1 MSIGLNL
8 NNFNSSYG
16 ISRIPV
22 VTPEDVAAQDRLAKQ
37 GNTAPA
43 AQVEAPKAVVE
54 ETPAVRASKVA
65 NLEDISLTFNKEDT
79 FDNIGA
85 DVDINGLDMSK
96 AISDMKRDS
105 ILADYQTFVG
115 PTADQL
121 IAGLNDGVVVMK

>member
-1 MSIGLNL
+1 MSIGINFD
-8 NNFNSSYG
+8 NFNSSYG

-22 VTPEDVAAQDRLAKQ
+22 VKPEEVAAQEKLAKQ
-37 GNTAPA
+37 ENSVVSAP
-43 AQVEAPKAVVE
+43 VEAPKSATLEQVS
-54 ETPAVRASKVA
+54 RAPRIA

-85 DVDINGLDMSK
+85 DADINGLDMSK

-105 ILADYQTFVG
+105 VLAGYQTFVG

-121 IAGLNDGVVVMK
+121 IAGLNDGIVIMK